1 MTERIKELAEL
12 ATCDIKDIFGHWI
25 GREFD
30 IEKFAELVAADEREA
45 CAQVAELAEPYS
57 AADLIRK
64 RGQA

>member
-30 IEKFAELVAADEREA
+30 IEKFAELVAAAERERIKEENQR
-45 CAQVAELAEPYS
+45 CHVA
-57 AADLIRK
+57 